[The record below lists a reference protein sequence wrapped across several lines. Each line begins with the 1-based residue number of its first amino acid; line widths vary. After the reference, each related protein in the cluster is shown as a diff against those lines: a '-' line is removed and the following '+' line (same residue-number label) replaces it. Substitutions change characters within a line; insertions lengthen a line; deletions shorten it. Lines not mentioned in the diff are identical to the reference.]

1 MAPRIYVSKEALQA
15 AENAARRGDIEQA
28 KRRYHQILARE
39 PGHKKA
45 RKALK
50 ALQGDA
56 RGQRA
61 PLSSADFQR
70 LESLRKSNPA
80 AARSEVAH
88 LCRLHPEQPAL
99 HNLHGV
105 LLAGK
110 GDLAAACL
118 AYRRALTLEPAYTD
132 ALSNLA
138 VALAELGEL
147 DDALRCFEA
156 LLGRIDDDPVLH
168 FNHGNVLLRNGQ
180 PAEAARAY
188 GHAIRLRP
196 LYVAAHNNLGNA
208 LRALDKPAGARAS
221 YERALAIDPGFKDAA
236 RNLARLAR
244 ASEKP
249 AEEKAEG
256 GKGAIG

>member
-39 PGHKKA
+39 PGNKKA

-50 ALQGDA
+50 ALQGDP

-61 PLSSADFQR
+61 PLSGADFQR
-70 LESLRKSNPA
+70 LEALRKSNPGA
-80 AARSEVAH
+80 ALSEVAH

-138 VALAELGEL
+138 IALAELGEL
-147 DDALRCFEA
+147 EDALRCFEA
-156 LLGRIDDDPVLH
+156 LLGRIDDDPTLH
-168 FNHGNVLLRNGQ
+168 FNHGNVLLRSGQ
-180 PAEAARAY
+180 SAEAARAY

-196 LYVAAHNNLGNA
+196 LYVEAHNNLGNA
-208 LRALDKPAGARAS
+208 LRALDKLPEAREVFFANNAKKMDS
-221 YERALAIDPGFKDAA
+221 FISTLLLAKVY
-236 RNLARLAR
+236 
-244 ASEKP
+244 
-249 AEEKAEG
+249 
-256 GKGAIG
+256 